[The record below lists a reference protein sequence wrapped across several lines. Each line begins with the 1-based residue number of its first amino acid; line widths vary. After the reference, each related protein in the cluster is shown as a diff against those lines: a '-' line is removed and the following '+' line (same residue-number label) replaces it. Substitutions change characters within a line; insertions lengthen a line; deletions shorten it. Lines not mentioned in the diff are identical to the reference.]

1 MTRWEHSRRGR
12 LRTVGLIGLIVVGA
26 ILAVVWGLEELPG
39 WLRGGLLSSTTL
51 LSAGIAL
58 VCLIGLI
65 GMGWGLVV
73 ARRHRSSRALL
84 GGEDGVAMIEFV
96 LVFPFLLMLVLIMI
110 QSTMLMVGNLIVHY
124 SAHCGVRSAIVYV
137 PDSVGLEGRN
147 NPSASAVGSY
157 KHQRIREAVLWA
169 LLPACPTDE
178 KYAGG
183 QWELVEGVDSIFRAY
198 GEETPH
204 WARTMLDRKMN
215 YAEQNT
221 TVKLDEP
228 DIWYTNNVWG
238 EYGEAELLRVRVEHT
253 LYLGIPYA
261 QALFAKMDRSGTSG
275 GGSYG
280 IRVYARAILTNEG
293 EPDNVEVENFETP
306 NG

>member
-1 MTRWEHSRRGR
+1 MTNQKHSRWGR
-12 LRTVGLIGLIVVGA
+12 LRTIGLIGLIVGGG
-26 ILAVVWGLEELPG
+26 ILGIVWGLEDLPS
-39 WLRGGLLSSTTL
+39 WLRSGLLSSTTL
-51 LSAGIAL
+51 LAAGIVLACL
-58 VCLIGLI
+58 VGLI

-110 QSTMLMVGNLIVHY
+110 QSSMLMVGNLMVHY
-124 SAHCGVRSAIVYV
+124 SAYCGVRSAIVYV
-137 PDSVGLEGRN
+137 PDSIGLEGPS
-147 NPSASAVGSY
+147 NPSSSAAGSY

-221 TVKLDEP
+221 TVSLDEP
-228 DIWYTNNVWG
+228 DIWYTSNVWG
-238 EYGEAELLRVRVEHT
+238 SYGEAELLRVRVEHT
-253 LYLGIPYA
+253 LHLGIPYA
-261 QALFAKMDRSGTSG
+261 QTLFAKMDSSGTSE

-293 EPDNVEVENFETP
+293 EPDNVEVEEFETP